1 MKQHIWPRNCRWIH
15 HAWERQDRWRI
26 FLVVQWL
33 RLWTPNVG
41 SPVPSLVEEQDPT
54 YCNARFQLPQ
64 WWLKIQRAVNFR
76 GLSKG
81 ISSDTHWKHW
91 CWNWSSNTLAI
102 WFQEPTHWKRP
113 WCSDRLKAGGQ
124 GMTKDEMVGWHHQLN
139 GHESEQ
145 TRR

>member
-1 MKQHIWPRNCRWIH
+1 MKQHIWPRNCRWIR

-26 FLVVQWL
+26 FPVVQWL

-41 SPVPSLVEEQDPT
+41 SPVPSLVEEWDPT
-54 YCNARFQLPQ
+54 CCNERFQLPQ
-64 WWLKIQRAVNFR
+64 WWLKIQCTVNFR

-81 ISSDTHWKHW
+81 INSDTHWKYW
-91 CWNWSSNTLAI
+91 CWNWSSDTLAI
-102 WFQEPTHWKRP
+102 WFEEPTHWKRP
-113 WCSDRLKAGGQ
+113 WCWERLKAGGQ